1 MCVCVCVCVRACM
14 CVCMCVCVCQR
25 DREREGGDAVF
36 MKSIVFFS
44 TVIYFSFS
52 HRIGTFLLEISH
64 ANHIFSEVE
73 YFHFLQN
80 RLSLPLPMKHLPA
93 QSQ

>member
-1 MCVCVCVCVRACM
+1 MCVCVSER
-14 CVCMCVCVCQR
+14 QIE
-25 DREREGGDAVF
+25 REREGGDAIF

-52 HRIGTFLLEISH
+52 HRIGTSLLEISH

-73 YFHFLQN
+73 YFHFLQS